1 MLVAG
6 IIGRDE
12 ECRTTNL
19 INDIFSTA
27 GKKVSIIDA
36 KDLIGLDAR
45 LIKSYV
51 NELEKNNVEV
61 LILKI
66 NIFDIENEI
75 FNYLHFDIMIYND
88 SANHLSDLN
97 TESYAALMR
106 RVFSFLDEKGTAIVN
121 VDYNELIKFLQGL
134 NRYVVTYGFN
144 PKASITAS
152 STGDNLLKNSFMCC
166 LQRTISARNGE
177 LVEPQEYRINVESD
191 EVDAYNVLAA
201 ASFAI
206 VNGVDLNQSA
216 NNGLKS

>member
-36 KDLIGLDAR
+36 KDLIGLDSR

-152 STGDNLLKNSFMCC
+152 STGDSLLKNSFMCC